1 MKLGIISTHTQTM
14 GDAGP
19 EWLPGAF
26 RGGAELSDYEYL
38 SAAPNGVEWEYTT
51 PAMASTYDRVLVTSL
66 DGMSDADLR
75 AVAELAPVV
84 FLHHEVM
91 PSPMRTRF
99 LEAARLVMLHTP
111 AHEARTRVWCNPQ
124 RVELV
129 LSAIDTS
136 VIKPADQKQR
146 FVLAASRNHP
156 LKGLKNAKIWA
167 AKHDYP
173 CLVMTRQPR
182 EKVLE
187 AMSIAEVF
195 AHFPLEFESECR
207 SVIEAVLSG
216 CRIVTNANV
225 GLTSVAGW
233 DDPTQLRGLVDA
245 APEQYWR
252 LVCE

>member
-26 RGGAELSDYEYL
+26 RGGAELSDHEYL

-91 PSPMRTRF
+91 PSPMRARF

-111 AHEARTRVWCNPQ
+111 AQAERILAWAPDV
-124 RVELV
+124 RVEFV

-136 VIKPADQKQR
+136 LIRSELEREPVA
-146 FVLAASRNHP
+146 LAAARNHP

-167 AKHDYP
+167 ARNGYP
-173 CLVMTRQPR
+173 IRVMTRDTR
-182 EKVLE
+182 ADVLD
-187 AMSIAEVF
+187 AMSRAEVF
-195 AHFPLEFESECR
+195 VHLPVEFESECR

-216 CRIVTNANV
+216 CRVVTNENV
-225 GLTSVAGW
+225 GVTSIGGW
-233 DDPTQLRGLVDA
+233 DDPDLLRSLVDE
-245 APEQYWR
+245 APAKYWEI
-252 LVCE
+252 VCR